1 MTTLNPLA
9 HNPLEGLPFFRQI
22 GISPPYVTRPKW
34 VFLPKVSTMDGTSS
48 SVALL
53 FRDQYDK
60 PYSTQRGPLQRA
72 VQFIP

>member
-1 MTTLNPLA
+1 
-9 HNPLEGLPFFRQI
+9 
-22 GISPPYVTRPKW
+22 
-34 VFLPKVSTMDGTSS
+34 MDGTSL
-48 SVALL
+48 SVALP